1 MKKVLFFLMV
11 MLIGGVFPTLVACS
25 KNSPVAPD
33 FSFGDTDKD
42 DQEGI
47 KPGKVYDWEK
57 NRKEVLQSTDMVLCY
72 SGASNRA
79 VWNKDLMSNY
89 VVYKDQQN
97 KKHWLFDSFLF
108 LEILDINTIK
118 AYTKGFDKEF
128 ESANKADWEGLL
140 NTYFASS
147 SGIAGLDKCVAEQ
160 QVELGTPAH
169 KRQVVISIPEPMVNK
184 FSAISS
190 STTKYW
196 GKIDGKE
203 LDFSKAEDRVKACV
217 WFIDQV
223 RARFA
228 QKNFKNV
235 ELAGFY
241 WVAEDATATRSI
253 LNSVASYLKELKY
266 SFNWIPYFTA
276 DGHTEWKKFG
286 FTSTYFQPNYY
297 FQNNLTKDR
306 VTEAC
311 KKAIKYD
318 MDMDLEFE
326 DNACKHPVETS
337 KAYRLRDYMDIF
349 KEQGIWKSK
358 RLAYYQNNTALVTL
372 KNSVEPD
379 DQTLYHD
386 FCQFVI
392 SRPMRDSH

>member
-1 MKKVLFFLMV
+1 MKKVFLFLVAMMV
-11 MLIGGVFPTLVACS
+11 GGLFPTLIACS
-25 KNSPVAPD
+25 DGNSVAPNFD
-33 FSFGDTDKD
+33 WDETGGN

-47 KPGKVYDWEK
+47 KPSKIYEWEK

-72 SGASNRA
+72 SGAPNRA

-89 VVYKDQQN
+89 VVYKDKQN

-108 LEILDINTIK
+108 LEILDINNIK
-118 AYTKGFDKEF
+118 AYTKGFSKEY
-128 ESANKADWEGLL
+128 ESANKSDWEGLL
-140 NTYFASS
+140 DTYFMSS
-147 SGIAGLDKCVAEQ
+147 SGIAGLDQCVAEQ
-160 QVELGTPAH
+160 QAELGVPSY

-190 STTKYW
+190 TTTKYW
-196 GKIDGKE
+196 GKLDGKE
-203 LDFSKAEDRVKACV
+203 LDFSKAEDRVKACI

-223 RARFA
+223 RARFDE
-228 QKNFKNV
+228 KNYQHV

-253 LNSVASYLKELKY
+253 LNNVADYLKDLKY
-266 SFNWIPYFTA
+266 SFNWIPYFTS
-276 DGHTEWKKFG
+276 DGHTQWKSLG

-297 FQNNLTKDR
+297 FHDNLDKSR
-306 VTEAC
+306 LTEAC

-318 MDMDLEFE
+318 MDMEIEFE
-326 DNACKHPVETS
+326 DNVCKYPEESS
-337 KAYRLRDYMDIF
+337 KAYRLREYMEVF
-349 KEQGIWKSK
+349 KEYGIWKNK

-372 KNSVEPD
+372 KNSTTPE
-379 DQTLYHD
+379 DQELFHD